1 MELVYIVIA
10 ILIATFYFIISSS
23 ISSMN
28 SDWLSHPT
36 MEKYVTDNPEC
47 KTSQGLKCA
56 KCGAKSIKNWG
67 VHGANDSRR
76 LFICNHCGTKLYRSS

>member
-1 MELVYIVIA
+1 
-10 ILIATFYFIISSS
+10 
-23 ISSMN
+23 MN

-67 VHGANDSRR
+67 FMVQTTHADF
-76 LFICNHCGTKLYRSS
+76 LFAIIVEQNYTEARETSSNKAILRSTFSVTFYAALVM